1 MREGEQGV
9 QSVRLSIEISGV
21 TYSVEVPEVS
31 ADLTREAINH
41 VEKAYGVFMERNQMV
56 FSDIVMRRIA
66 SLVMVAIASEV
77 KAMGMEGRQQAS
89 GALFNELRGLR
100 LSIDEFL
107 AHGRG
112 ESL

>member
-31 ADLTREAINH
+31 ADLTREAISH

-56 FSDIVMRRIA
+56 FSDIVMRR
-66 SLVMVAIASEV
+66 
-77 KAMGMEGRQQAS
+77 MGMEGRQQAS

-107 AHGRG
+107 AHSRG

>member
-31 ADLTREAINH
+31 ADLTREAISH
-41 VEKAYGVFMERNQMV
+41 VEKAYGVFMEQMV

-107 AHGRG
+107 AHSRG

>member
-21 TYSVEVPEVS
+21 TYSVE
-31 ADLTREAINH
+31 TREAISH

-107 AHGRG
+107 AHSRG